1 MTIEAVVD
9 DQRLVAR
16 IVNLAARCGCRYTAI
31 EARPNDERTT
41 FLRFD
46 FAGTADALRLLE
58 AQVSRLIAT
67 QA

>member
-16 IVNLAARCGCRYTAI
+16 IVNLAARCGCRYTSI
-31 EARPNDERTT
+31 EARPHDERAT
-41 FLRFD
+41 FLKVAFS
-46 FAGTADALRLLE
+46 GTTEALRLLE
-58 AQVSRLIAT
+58 AQISRLIAA